1 MAKIDFKENGSNRVE
16 NLDNPTHGQ
25 KEQARA
31 NYFGDVSTRPLERL
45 GHLVQQ
51 HGCGFSDSDLM
62 GFQDALQCE
71 AYQVRELISTL
82 SDVYGDAP
90 CLDNAQKIDAYE
102 LHYHYQ
108 SLHSAL
114 STAMDALSKLSDLGL
129 VSSYASTQLASRL
142 RALKNGNGVSQ
153 STN

>member
-1 MAKIDFKENGSNRVE
+1 MAKIDFKENGSPRVE
-16 NLDNPTHGQ
+16 NLDNPTQ
-25 KEQARA
+25 ESKELARA
-31 NYFGDVSTRPLERL
+31 SYFDAVSIRPLARL
-45 GHLVQQ
+45 AHLVQQ
-51 HGCGFSDSDLM
+51 HGSGFSNSDLI
-62 GFQDALQCE
+62 GFQDALE
-71 AYQVRELISTL
+71 SESHQVKDLISTL